1 MRGSS
6 ASEKMLEALMAVR
19 ADKFPSV
26 PEDLLVRVFELE
38 QEAQY
43 ETERGPTQ
51 AMLRDL
57 IVDWGDD

>member
-1 MRGSS
+1 
-6 ASEKMLEALMAVR
+6 MLEALLALR
-19 ADKFPSV
+19 ADKFPGV

-43 ETERGPTQ
+43 ETERGPTL